1 MRARQI
7 QRTFRAYIKS
17 KETKEEQEIARLKKE
32 QNGDSDEESCLGSFT
47 GVAPVDNTGLVG
59 SFLRPI
65 RGINEKLKRIRAKFG
80 ENAEDVRNN
89 KKSMKPNDV
98 FLLRFLIFLLYF
110 FSFLLFLD
118 RWFDRTKEI

>member
-32 QNGDSDEESCLGSFT
+32 QNGDSDEESSLGSFT

-80 ENAEDVRNN
+80 ENAEDVRNI
-89 KKSMKPNDV
+89 KKTQ
-98 FLLRFLIFLLYF
+98 LIFF
-110 FSFLLFLD
+110 CHVF
-118 RWFDRTKEI
+118 

>member
-32 QNGDSDEESCLGSFT
+32 QNGDSDEESSLGSFT

-80 ENAEDVRNN
+80 ENAEDVRNI
-89 KKSMKPNDV
+89 KKTQLIFFVMFSD
-98 FLLRFLIFLLYF
+98 FLLFLL
-110 FSFLLFLD
+110 SFLLFLD
-118 RWFDRTKEI
+118 RGFT